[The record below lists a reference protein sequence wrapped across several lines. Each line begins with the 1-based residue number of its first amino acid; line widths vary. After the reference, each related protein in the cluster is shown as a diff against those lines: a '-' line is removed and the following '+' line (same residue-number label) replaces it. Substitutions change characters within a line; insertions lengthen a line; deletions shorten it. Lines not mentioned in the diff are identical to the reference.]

1 MIFSAVAYFRRILLI
16 ITALLLSFPAAA
28 SDVSGQKPQ
37 LMIVGVP
44 HFANPGRDVAKTDV
58 EDVFSAQRQREI
70 EAIVE
75 ALAAFRPT
83 HVAVEWDASKQEALD
98 QRYAAYLAGTYEL
111 TRNEVDQLGLR
122 LAKRLGLKRVD
133 AVDWGGDAPGKPN
146 DYNYVAW
153 LEANGRGDVWADFQ
167 KTVQAYAN
175 AEQARHRCQSIADWI
190 RGYAEPATLFEMAQ
204 PYYDIAT
211 FGTHEDNPGAA
222 WVSSWYLRNL
232 RIFNYLRDI
241 GGAPGRRTVAIFGAG
256 HAPLLRDNARGSGVM
271 ELVEPADYLPPSRG
285 STCAAE
291 AR

>member
-1 MIFSAVAYFRRILLI
+1 MISPAMTYFGKMLLI
-16 ITALLLSFPAAA
+16 VTALLLSFPAVA

-44 HFANPGRDVAKTDV
+44 HFANPGRDVANLEV
-58 EDVFSAQRQREI
+58 EDVFSPQRQREI

-75 ALAAFRPT
+75 SFAAFRPT
-83 HVAVEWDASKQEALD
+83 HVAVEWDAAKQAALD
-98 QRYAAYLAGTYEL
+98 ERYAAYLAGTYEL
-111 TRNEVDQLGLR
+111 SRNEVDQLGLR

-133 AVDWGGDAPGKPN
+133 AVDWSGDAPGKPD
-146 DYNYVAW
+146 DYNYIAW
-153 LEANGRGDVWADFQ
+153 LEANGRGDVWANFQ
-167 KTVQAYAN
+167 KTSQAYAN
-175 AEQARHRCQSIADWI
+175 AQQARHRCQSIADWI

-232 RIFNYLRDI
+232 RIFNYLRDV
-241 GGAPGRRTVAIFGAG
+241 GGAPGSRTVAIFGAG
-256 HAPLLRDNARGSGVM
+256 HAPLLRDNARGSGAM

-285 STCAAE
+285 SICAVA